1 MCVCVCV
8 SCLHPRRSPWAFPPT
23 VVNECL
29 CGFSLC
35 LTSIISHNHWQRFI
49 KNKNNFQ
56 KQAQIKMPQFI
67 KHLLV
72 LIVFAPP
79 GQFLVLSLKEVNRS
93 WCCCTLPSISWSFA
107 MLTEQIQT
115 KRPWV
120 QFTETCI
127 SEREHQC
134 KWCWCSSPNKL
145 FYLYSCR
152 DPNIDVIFV
161 HRLFSFCFYYN
172 CCCQACCDTHT
183 QTVSFSL
190 NMWK

>member
-1 MCVCVCV
+1 M
-8 SCLHPRRSPWAFPPT
+8 
-23 VVNECL
+23 
-29 CGFSLC
+29 
-35 LTSIISHNHWQRFI
+35 
-49 KNKNNFQ
+49 
-56 KQAQIKMPQFI
+56 
-67 KHLLV
+67 
-72 LIVFAPP
+72 IVFAPP

-152 DPNIDVIFV
+152 DPNIDVIFM

-183 QTVSFSL
+183 HRRLAFPWTCGNNLASDNITSCDVTENDKHEFHQRSIRRMFPQLLDGSHWWLWWLWLPLCSIIVIKCFQ
-190 NMWK
+190 NM

>member
-1 MCVCVCV
+1 M
-8 SCLHPRRSPWAFPPT
+8 
-23 VVNECL
+23 
-29 CGFSLC
+29 
-35 LTSIISHNHWQRFI
+35 
-49 KNKNNFQ
+49 
-56 KQAQIKMPQFI
+56 
-67 KHLLV
+67 
-72 LIVFAPP
+72 IVFAPP

-145 FYLYSCR
+145 FL
-152 DPNIDVIFV
+152 FV
-161 HRLFSFCFYYN
+161 FLQRSKHWCYFCASIVFILLLL
-172 CCCQACCDTHT
+172 QLLLSGLLWHTHT
-183 QTVSFSL
+183 HRRLAFPWTCGNNLASDNITSCDVTENDKHEFHQRSIRRMFPQLLDGSHWWLWWLWLPLCSTIVIKCFQ
-190 NMWK
+190 NM